1 MLTATYTLVALSVE
15 QASVR
20 VSLQSLQKILPTN
33 FMKQAAL
40 TPGQVS
46 YACDALQRLFRNCHW
61 RKIDIFLIP
70 AIRRATAQANSLL
83 DELDALTDVAAQAI
97 ADVVAR
103 VNAGPINSS
112 AAVRQLCRTI
122 ETFCNA
128 MLARLDR
135 EEHELFSLA
144 RTTISGEAWFDVA
157 NQMLA
162 HDARRQESRPAR
174 DVAAPSAMLVET
186 PYAIPAGVVPGGER
200 RRFARVAA
208 G

>member
-20 VSLQSLQKILPTN
+20 FSLQSLQKLLPTN
-33 FMKQAAL
+33 FLNQSAL
-40 TPGQVS
+40 SAGQVS

-70 AIRRATAQANSLL
+70 AMRRATAQANSLL
-83 DELDALTDVAAQAI
+83 DELDSLNDLAGQAI

-103 VNAGPINSS
+103 VNAGPIDGER
-112 AAVRQLCRTI
+112 AVRQFCKGI
-122 ETFCNA
+122 ETFCDA
-128 MLARLDR
+128 MLTRLER

-144 RTTISGEAWFDVA
+144 RTMISGEDWFAVA

-162 HDARRQESRPAR
+162 HDAYRQESRPAR
-174 DVAAPSAMLVET
+174 DMAASAAV
-186 PYAIPAGVVPGGER
+186 PADMAEH
-200 RRFARVAA
+200 VAA
-208 G
+208 GAVWAAERRQVAWVAG

>member
-20 VSLQSLQKILPTN
+20 VSLQSLQKLLPNN
-33 FMKQAAL
+33 FLNQTAL

-46 YACDALQRLFRNCHW
+46 YACDALQRLFHNCHW

-70 AIRRATAQANSLL
+70 AIRRATAQVNSLL
-83 DELDALTDVAAQAI
+83 DELDALSDVAGQAI

-103 VNAGPINSS
+103 VNAGPIDT
-112 AAVRQLCRTI
+112 AGAVRHFCRAI
-122 ETFCNA
+122 ETFCDA
-128 MLARLDR
+128 MLTRLDR

-144 RTTISGEAWFDVA
+144 RTMISGEDWFAVA

-162 HDARRQESRPAR
+162 HDAYRQESRPAR
-174 DVAAPSAMLVET
+174 ELAAAATMPADMADAV
-186 PYAIPAGVVPGGER
+186 PAGAVRAAER
-200 RRFARVAA
+200 RNAIWAA

>member
-20 VSLQSLQKILPTN
+20 VSLQSLQKLLPTN
-33 FMKQAAL
+33 FRNQAAL
-40 TPGQVS
+40 TPGQVT
-46 YACDALQRLFRNCHW
+46 YACDALQRLFHNCHW

-70 AIRRATAQANSLL
+70 AMRRATAQANSLL
-83 DELDALTDVAAQAI
+83 DELDALSDAAGHAI

-103 VNAGPINSS
+103 VNAGPIDSE
-112 AAVRQLCRTI
+112 AAVRQ
-122 ETFCNA
+122 FCKGIGAFCDA
-128 MLARLDR
+128 MLTRLDR

-144 RTTISGEAWFDVA
+144 RTMISGEDWFAVA

-162 HDARRQESRPAR
+162 HDAYRQESRPAR
-174 DVAAPSAMLVET
+174 DGGPGDMADAMPAASLRA
-186 PYAIPAGVVPGGER
+186 AER
-200 RRFARVAA
+200 RQAAWAA

>member
-20 VSLQSLQKILPTN
+20 VSLQSLQKLLPTN
-33 FMKQAAL
+33 FLNQSAL
-40 TPGQVS
+40 TAGQVS
-46 YACDALQRLFRNCHW
+46 YACDALQRLFHNCHW

-70 AIRRATAQANSLL
+70 AIRRATSQANSLL
-83 DELDALTDVAAQAI
+83 DELDALSDVAGHAI
-97 ADVVAR
+97 AEVVAR
-103 VNAGPINSS
+103 VNAGPIHSEG
-112 AAVRQLCRTI
+112 AVSQFCDAI
-122 ETFCNA
+122 DTFCDA

-144 RTTISGEAWFDVA
+144 RSMISGEEWFAVA

-162 HDARRQESRPAR
+162 HDAYRHENRPIRDICASPSVPAEVSDALPAGAARAMKRRQA
-174 DVAAPSAMLVET
+174 VW
-186 PYAIPAGVVPGGER
+186 
-200 RRFARVAA
+200 AA

>member
-20 VSLQSLQKILPTN
+20 VSLQSLQKVLPTN
-33 FMKQAAL
+33 FSKQASL

-70 AIRRATAQANSLL
+70 AIRRATVQANSLL
-83 DELDALTDVAAQAI
+83 DELDALSDVAGQAI

-103 VNAGPINSS
+103 VNAGPIDTQ
-112 AAVRQLCRTI
+112 AAIRQFCKAI
-122 ETFCNA
+122 ETFCDA

-144 RTTISGEAWFDVA
+144 RTMISGEAWFDVA

-162 HDARRQESRPAR
+162 HDAYRQERRPPR
-174 DVAAPSAMLVET
+174 EVAAPSAVPDDM
-186 PYAIPAGVVPGGER
+186 PYAIPVEAARMAER
-200 RRFARVAA
+200 RQFARVAV

>member
-20 VSLQSLQKILPTN
+20 VSLQSLQKLLPTN
-33 FMKQAAL
+33 FLNQSAL
-40 TPGQVS
+40 SAGQVS
-46 YACDALQRLFRNCHW
+46 YACDALQRLFHNCHW

-83 DELDALTDVAAQAI
+83 DELDALSDAAGQAI

-103 VNAGPINSS
+103 VNAGPIDGER
-112 AAVRQLCRTI
+112 AVRQFCKAI
-122 ETFCNA
+122 ETFCDA
-128 MLARLDR
+128 MLTRLDR

-144 RTTISGEAWFDVA
+144 RTMISGEDWFAVA

-162 HDARRQESRPAR
+162 HDAYRQESKPAR
-174 DVAAPSAMLVET
+174 DMAAAHADMPDHV
-186 PYAIPAGVVPGGER
+186 PAGAVWAAER
-200 RRFARVAA
+200 RQAAWVA